1 MKRLLWVALLLL
13 AGSGLKAQD
22 YKLVVDADLLTRGE
36 LRIGGLA
43 TEDDDIADNASFIL
57 ERSRLGI
64 SYERPSLQTKLT
76 AQHATTWG
84 SAQNVSFNVYEA
96 WAKLFT
102 KSGLFAQFGRQNLSY
117 DDQRIFGSDEWS
129 MTGLSHDAL
138 KLGYEGHGHK
148 VHLVGAYNQNLANMS
163 GGTYFTGGL
172 QPYKSMAAL
181 WYHYDVPNTGLGA
194 SLLFMN
200 AGMQGK
206 DNNEVEH
213 TFYQQIAGV
222 YVSYCP
228 KKWSAEAA
236 YYHQMGKDETG
247 IPIDAWM
254 ASAKFAFNPGEHW
267 SVYGG
272 YDFLSGDH
280 SFATPPK
287 GSIGL
292 TRHETIRGF
301 SSLYGS
307 HNKFYGAMDFF
318 YVTTYVNGFTP
329 GLQNAYVGGKWMPG
343 KKVAVDASYHFLATA
358 TKLYNAKMPLGHE
371 VELKA
376 SYKFFND
383 CSISAGYSFM
393 KGTDTMVVL
402 KRASSQGDLHWAWLM
417 LIINPTI
424 FSKVW

>member
-1 MKRLLWVALLLL
+1 MKRLVWVALLLI

-236 YYHQMGKDETG
+236 YYHQMGTG
-247 IPIDAWM
+247 MIDAWRLM
-254 ASAKFAFNPGEHW
+254 MKI
-267 SVYGG
+267 
-272 YDFLSGDH
+272 
-280 SFATPPK
+280 
-287 GSIGL
+287 SIRVSTGL
-292 TRHETIRGF
+292 FTADTTSLAETIV
-301 SSLYGS
+301 L
-307 HNKFYGAMDFF
+307 
-318 YVTTYVNGFTP
+318 
-329 GLQNAYVGGKWMPG
+329 
-343 KKVAVDASYHFLATA
+343 
-358 TKLYNAKMPLGHE
+358 PLPP
-371 VELKA
+371 
-376 SYKFFND
+376 
-383 CSISAGYSFM
+383 
-393 KGTDTMVVL
+393 
-402 KRASSQGDLHWAWLM
+402 RA
-417 LIINPTI
+417 P
-424 FSKVW
+424 